1 MSEAREVWKDALNR
15 MGYLSD
21 LARMQEAETKR
32 ERKAKKRLRDAGI
45 STATYTETVPTDSE
59 GWE

>member
-32 ERKAKKRLRDAGI
+32 ERKAAKRRKDA
-45 STATYTETVPTDSE
+45 YPETVPTDSE